1 MPIGAGGLRLQGGAW
16 AVLDFFLLHTHIPRP
31 MDRGASTII
40 ATIADDAA
48 GWRLDRALAATLP
61 TISRERLKVLI
72 SSGQV
77 RDAEGVAVRD
87 PAPKA
92 QTGTAQQ
99 IPKDRKSSGEG
110 KGG

>member
-1 MPIGAGGLRLQGGAW
+1 
-16 AVLDFFLLHTHIPRP
+16 

-61 TISRERLKVLI
+61 TISRERLKALI

-87 PAPKA
+87 PASKA
-92 QTGTAQQ
+92 KTGTAYTIT
-99 IPKDRKSSGEG
+99 IPAPAPAHNEPQDIRSEEHTSELQSLMRTS
-110 KGG
+110 

>member
-1 MPIGAGGLRLQGGAW
+1 
-16 AVLDFFLLHTHIPRP
+16 

-61 TISRERLKVLI
+61 TISRERLKALI

-77 RDAEGVAVRD
+77 RDAEGGAERD
-87 PAPKA
+87 PASKA
-92 QTGTAQQ
+92 KTGTAYTIT
-99 IPKDRKSSGEG
+99 IPTPATAHHEPQASPPEIVLEQEHLKVVNKTEG
-110 KGG
+110 QVGNQAGG

>member
-1 MPIGAGGLRLQGGAW
+1 
-16 AVLDFFLLHTHIPRP
+16 

-61 TISRERLKVLI
+61 TISRERLKALI

-87 PAPKA
+87 PASKA
-92 QTGTAQQ
+92 KTGTAYPITNPSPAPAHNEPQAKNGRAASRESVCQ
-99 IPKDRKSSGEG
+99 AGVISGV
-110 KGG
+110 